1 MDHAGTQSHRPEGVI
16 YPEAVSEDVGTGA
29 LPSPLSH
36 FATGLDEVR
45 SAGAPDM
52 NAIGRLLVELAADDE
67 FFGPLIADMAPAS
80 MDVHWLLKPERG
92 PRLALVHRPEGMMA
106 YTHSHGCWVGIAP
119 VRGAE
124 THQQWNVARHE
135 DGKAEM
141 SLAGDRVLHRG
152 DVATLTPPR
161 DVHNH
166 GHVIGTGPA
175 PYTLVLLG
183 DNMYLF
189 ERQEYDP
196 AEGTWQALEPGDPG
210 RSNR

>member
-1 MDHAGTQSHRPEGVI
+1 VRDGDPEG
-16 YPEAVSEDVGTGA
+16 VSEDVGTGA
-29 LPSPLSH
+29 LPSPLRH
-36 FATGLDEVR
+36 FATGVDEAR
-45 SAGAPDM
+45 SADVPDM
-52 NAIGRLLVELAADDE
+52 GAIGRLLVQLAADDE
-67 FFGPLIADMAPAS
+67 FFRPLIADMAPAS
-80 MDVHWLLKPERG
+80 MDVHWLLRPARG
-92 PRLALVHRPEGMMA
+92 PRLALVHRPEGVMA

-124 THQQWNVARHE
+124 THQQWNVVRE
-135 DGKAEM
+135 EGGRAEL
-141 SLAGDRVLHRG
+141 SLAGERVLRRG

-196 AEGTWQALEPGDPG
+196 AAGTWQALEPGDPG